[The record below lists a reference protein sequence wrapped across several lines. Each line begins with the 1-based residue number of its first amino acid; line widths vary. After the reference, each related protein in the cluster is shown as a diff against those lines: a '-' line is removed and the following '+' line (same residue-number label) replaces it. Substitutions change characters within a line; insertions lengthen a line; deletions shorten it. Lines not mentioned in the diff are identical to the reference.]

1 MQISKLKNKLIGTR
15 GFYNRVIAIMLPMLI
30 QNLVTNVVT
39 LLDNVMVGRVG
50 TLQMSAVAIVNQL
63 IFVFSLCIFG
73 GLAGAGI
80 FSTQYAGAK
89 DNNGVRYCFR
99 VKMIIAVA
107 MFLLSLCVFLP
118 FSDSL
123 ISMYLADGTTK
134 SEAVATMKY
143 ATEYF
148 NVMLIGLLP
157 FAISQVYSSTLREI
171 GETKLPMI
179 ASVTAILVNLVFNYF
194 LIFGKFG
201 FPKFGVVGAA
211 IATVLSRFVEIGII
225 MIVTAIKRNKYEFI
239 KGVYKSIY
247 VPKALCK
254 EIFTKG
260 TPLLINEFLWSAGM
274 AVMLQC
280 YSVRGLQVVAALNIS
295 NTVNNLFNVVFLTM
309 GNAVAIIVGQH
320 LGANETRKAKDSA
333 WKLIAL
339 AVATCAVMGGAMAVS
354 APFIPEIYNTESIV
368 KFMATEFL
376 FVVAALMPIYAF
388 AHNCYFT
395 IRSGGRTGVTFLFDS
410 AFTWVVAVP
419 FAYILANFT
428 GLPILPLYILVQSL
442 EFVKCVV
449 GFVLI
454 KKGIWVRNIIKK

>member
-1 MQISKLKNKLIGTR
+1 MQLLKVKNKLIGNR
-15 GFYNRVIAIMLPMLI
+15 GFYRRVVAIMLPMLI

-80 FSTQYAGAK
+80 FSAQYAGAK
-89 DNNGVRYCFR
+89 DNAGVRYCFR
-99 VKMIIAVA
+99 IKMVIAIV
-107 MFLLSLCVFLP
+107 MFSLALCVFIP
-118 FSDSL
+118 FSESL

-134 SEAVATMKY
+134 AEAVATMKY

-148 NVMLIGLLP
+148 NVMLVGLLP
-157 FAISQVYSSTLREI
+157 FAVSQVYSSTLREI

-201 FPKFGVVGAA
+201 FPKLGVVGAA
-211 IATVLSRFVEIGII
+211 IATVLSRFVETGII
-225 MIVTAIKRNKYEFI
+225 MVVTFIKRKSYEFI
-239 KGVYKSIY
+239 KGAYRSIY
-247 VPKALCK
+247 VPKVLLK
-254 EIFTKG
+254 DIITKG

-280 YSVRGLQVVAALNIS
+280 YSARGLNVVAALNIS

-320 LGANETRKAKDSA
+320 LGANEIKEAKDSA

-354 APFIPEIYNTESIV
+354 APFIPEIYNTEATV

-410 AFTWVVAVP
+410 AFTWIVAVP
-419 FAYILANFT
+419 FAYVLAHFT
-428 GLPILPLYILVQSL
+428 DLPILPLYILVQSL

-449 GFVLI
+449 GFILI
-454 KKGIWVRNIIKK
+454 KKGIWVRNLIKG

>member
-30 QNLVTNVVT
+30 QNLVTNIVT

-80 FSTQYAGAK
+80 FSAQYAGAK
-89 DNNGVRYCFR
+89 DNVGVRYCFR
-99 VKMIIAVA
+99 IKMVIAVL
-107 MFLLSLCVFLP
+107 MFLLAFCVFIP

-123 ISMYLADGTTK
+123 ISMYLAEGTTK
-134 SEAVATMKY
+134 AEALATMGY
-143 ATEYF
+143 ATKYLK
-148 NVMLIGLLP
+148 VMLIGLLP
-157 FAISQVYSSTLREI
+157 FAVSQVYSSTLREI

-194 LIFGKFG
+194 LIFGKLG
-201 FPKFGVVGAA
+201 FPKLGVTGAA
-211 IATVLSRFVEIGII
+211 IATVLSRFVETGII
-225 MIVTAIKRNKYEFI
+225 MIATFIKRNKYEFI
-239 KGVYKSIY
+239 KGAYRNIY
-247 VPKALCK
+247 VPKALC
-254 EIFTKG
+254 EDILRKG

-280 YSVRGLQVVAALNIS
+280 YSVRGLNVVAALNIS

-320 LGANETRKAKDSA
+320 LGANEIKDAKDSA

-354 APFIPEIYNTESIV
+354 APFIPEIYNTEFTV

-428 GLPILPLYILVQSL
+428 DLPILPLYILVQSL

-454 KKGIWVRNIIKK
+454 KKGIWVRNLIKG